1 MKRSHVVISM
11 LISLMGIGYS
21 TGAASA
27 FPLIAGEGPL
37 DRSLA
42 PEMNGELLWL
52 AQASSNLTVCST
64 EIRLT
69 SYCSKDR
76 TGWMPANYAGAIAV

>member
-1 MKRSHVVISM
+1 M

-52 AQASSNLTVCST
+52 AQASSNLTDAQQNQVD
-64 EIRLT
+64 ELLQQGQ
-69 SYCSKDR
+69 DR
-76 TGWMPANYAGAIAV
+76 VDASDYAGANRRL